1 MPHPRLATALS
12 HLDTHRAALERAVA
26 AVPSAARARRGP
38 PDQWT
43 VAEILEHLA
52 RVEEGITAL
61 LAGRLA
67 EARLAGLG
75 PERDDADAA
84 PALDPARLLDRTRK
98 LTAGEASQPREGLDA
113 DAAWARLV
121 ERRAAL
127 RALLLDADGLALSTV
142 VTQHPVLGPLDVYG
156 WVAFIAGHEGRH
168 AAQVAE
174 IGHSVER

>member
-1 MPHPRLATALS
+1 MPHPRLAAALW

-26 AVPSAARARRGP
+26 TVPPAARARRGP
-38 PDQWT
+38 PEQWT

-52 RVEEGITAL
+52 RVEESITAL

-75 PERDDADAA
+75 PERDDAA
-84 PALDPARLLDRTRK
+84 PGLDPARLLDRTRK
-98 LTAGEASQPREGLDA
+98 LTAGEASRPREGLDA

-168 AAQVAE
+168 AAQIAE
-174 IGHSVER
+174 IGHSDER